1 MNLINTSNHPAPE
14 ASPVLLNGINKT
26 LSAKYSGPG
35 PRYTSY
41 PTALQFNTDFTEK
54 EYRKLLREARKSDAP
69 LSLYVH
75 VPFCRWLCYYC
86 ACNKIVTKD
95 PTVSQHYLAYLN
107 REIEMLSKEIGNR
120 RHVTQLHFGGGTPTF
135 LDDAELTELIHSLAS
150 HFNLDDD
157 SEREYSIEIDPRT
170 VDGDRLALLR
180 GLGFNRLSFGV
191 QDTNPNVQAAVNRR
205 YDFQQL
211 KSLMAQARSYRFNSI
226 AIDLIYGLPK
236 QTLSTMTQTLDD
248 VISLS
253 PDRIAFYHYAHM
265 PERFPAQRAI
275 NRHTVPNSDQ
285 KLEMLCLAAEKF
297 AQAGYVHIGMDH
309 FVKKADSLAICQT
322 EGRLQRNFQ
331 GYSTCLAPDVLAMGA
346 SSISSILGNFS
357 QNHKDLHH
365 YYDALDN
372 GHLPVAKGLISNQED
387 RLRNYVISQLICNL
401 SLDFD
406 TFRHLFGI
414 DFRGHFKTN
423 FDALKELEHDGIL
436 KLSEQGII
444 VTDIGRNLL
453 RNICMVFDNYL
464 DAETSAYSKTL

>member
-41 PTALQFNTDFTEK
+41 PTALQFNTDFTEN

-309 FVKKADSLAICQT
+309 FVKKADSLAIWQT
-322 EGRLQRNFQ
+322 A
-331 GYSTCLAPDVLAMGA
+331 T
-346 SSISSILGNFS
+346 
-357 QNHKDLHH
+357 
-365 YYDALDN
+365 
-372 GHLPVAKGLISNQED
+372 
-387 RLRNYVISQLICNL
+387 
-401 SLDFD
+401 
-406 TFRHLFGI
+406 
-414 DFRGHFKTN
+414 
-423 FDALKELEHDGIL
+423 
-436 KLSEQGII
+436 KLSG
-444 VTDIGRNLL
+444 L
-453 RNICMVFDNYL
+453 FDLPCARCTGHGSLIY
-464 DAETSAYSKTL
+464 

>member
-1 MNLINTSNHPAPE
+1 MNPINATNHPASEP
-14 ASPVLLNGINKT
+14 STSFSSGIDKT
-26 LSAKYSGPG
+26 LTAKYSGPG

-41 PTALQFNTDFTEK
+41 PTALQFSTDFTENDH
-54 EYRKLLREARKSDAP
+54 RKLLREARKSDAP

-95 PTVSQHYLAYLN
+95 PTVSQHYLGYLN

-170 VDGDRLALLR
+170 VNGDRLALLR

-236 QTLSTMTQTLDD
+236 QTLSTMNQTLDD
-248 VISLS
+248 IISLS

-285 KLEMLCLAAEKF
+285 KLEMLYLAAEKF

-309 FVKKADSLAICQT
+309 FVKKDDSLAICQT

-331 GYSTCLAPDVLAMGA
+331 GYSTCLAPDVLAIGVSA
-346 SSISSILGNFS
+346 ISSILGNFS
-357 QNHKDLHH
+357 QNHKDLQD

-406 TFRHLFGI
+406 TFQDHFGV
-414 DFRGHFKTN
+414 DFHSHFKTN

-436 KLSEQGII
+436 NLSEQGIK
-444 VTDIGRNLL
+444 VTNSGRNLL
-453 RNICMVFDNYL
+453 RNICMVFDDYL
-464 DAETSAYSKTL
+464 DVQTSAYSKTL